1 MVLIDFCNWRRG
13 FKVLAADDAMM
24 FWRLKLVE
32 TGSFVQLSALAI
44 LFSPFSFNIFFNYKN
59 MIEPT
64 AICKSSL

>member
-24 FWRLKLVE
+24 FWKLKLVE

-44 LFSPFSFNIFFNYKN
+44 FFSPFSFNIFF
-59 MIEPT
+59 
-64 AICKSSL
+64 

>member
-24 FWRLKLVE
+24 FWKLKLVE

-44 LFSPFSFNIFFNYKN
+44 FFSPFSFNIFFSTG
-59 MIEPT
+59 ISSSQLL
-64 AICKSSL
+64 CKSSL